1 MRVCEAFLRSITH
14 TDTFHNVHRLQISR
28 PLLCILLISTTT
40 EERLPK
46 KSRTHV
52 QLTQGKQTKCSMFN
66 NTQDAFGG
74 RVSPA
79 GIPTFGNAS
88 FKKWEITSHQYL
100 VYLTIYS
107 LYLGFLLWLNILETF
122 LARWDFNTFSEHKS
136 LLQMDEN

>member
-28 PLLCILLISTTT
+28 PLSCILLISTTT

-46 KSRTHV
+46 KIKNTCTTHTRQTNKVFDV
-52 QLTQGKQTKCSMFN
+52 QQYTRCIW
-66 NTQDAFGG
+66 GG
-74 RVSPA
+74 VSPA

-107 LYLGFLLWLNILETF
+107 LNLGFLLWLNILETF